1 MSTNAIKERYS
12 CTKCDKSFTVPFS
25 LRRHMI
31 VHDEPAF
38 VCQQCD
44 RRFRTKETLT
54 RHEPIHSG
62 NVLLNQKYIL
72 NSTKV
77 SNETRIHSQLNSHL
91 FSKRITV
98 KVSESQSALPHHSF
112 NNGNT
117 NVIAQETTSK
127 TSQTQ
132 ATLNSDGPPVVR
144 DDQFRKQ
151 NNVTQCV
158 TLSNTTG
165 RTVSKSSSIGKEV
178 DSNLVGGRKQQ
189 PEAFSNEPVGTTQKI
204 LILFSVG
211 PNPNNCILG
220 PRPSVEPDSSD
231 QLQIAFQQIMDELA
245 KSGSSTV
252 DRSNP

>member
-1 MSTNAIKERYS
+1 MSTNAIKERYA

-44 RRFRTKETLT
+44 RRFRTRETLT

-62 NVLLNQKYIL
+62 VRRHGCQICHKRFARLSDLKKHL
-72 NSTKV
+72 KTHEKKV
-77 SNETRIHSQLNSHL
+77 YP
-91 FSKRITV
+91 V
-98 KVSESQSALPHHSF
+98 KAIESQATPSYNSV

-117 NVIAQETTSK
+117 NVNAEGTADK
-127 TSQTQ
+127 TPQTQTQ
-132 ATLNSDGPPVVR
+132 ATLNSNGPDPFVR

-151 NNVTQCV
+151 NNVTQF

-165 RTVSKSSSIGKEV
+165 GIVNKSSSIGNEV
-178 DSNLVGGRKQQ
+178 ESNLVGGQKQQ
-189 PEAFSNEPVGTTQKI
+189 PEALDNAPVAATRKI

-211 PNPNNCILG
+211 PNPNNYIPGQC
-220 PRPSVEPDSSD
+220 PSVEPDSSD
-231 QLQIAFQQIMDELA
+231 PLQIAFQQIMDELA

>member
-38 VCQQCD
+38 VCQLCD

-62 NVLLNQKYIL
+62 VRRHGCQICHKRFASLSDLKKHL
-72 NSTKV
+72 KTHEKKV
-77 SNETRIHSQLNSHL
+77 YPVTAI
-91 FSKRITV
+91 
-98 KVSESQSALPHHSF
+98 ESQATPSYNSV

-117 NVIAQETTSK
+117 NVNAEGTADK

-132 ATLNSDGPPVVR
+132 ATLNSNAPTVVK

-151 NNVTQCV
+151 NNVTQF

-165 RTVSKSSSIGKEV
+165 RIVSKSSSIGNEE
-178 DSNLVGGRKQQ
+178 DSNLVGGQKQQ
-189 PEAFSNEPVGTTQKI
+189 SEALDNEPVGTTRKI
-204 LILFSVG
+204 LILFSVVH
-211 PNPNNCILG
+211 NPNNCIPG
-220 PRPSVEPDSSD
+220 QYPPVEPDSSD